1 MYYIKYNDID
11 LTDIVKV
18 REVEIPSLPTMEHS
32 SIDVFERDG
41 GIYNGLSYKTREIR
55 LTFIIQPEDPNDYD
69 MYVNDVKRAFY
80 TKEEAQLYCGD
91 ESLYIWCVPVDDLI
105 ITELGTGC
113 AEAEVNLV
121 SYDPYWYSIKQ
132 NAVNNNDAKKFTVT
146 NESDVPAYPIINV
159 GFTKDT
165 TFFQI
170 RNRDTNE
177 TVLIGGVPEKENN
190 TIKKN
195 TRVFKDAM
203 ETTSGW
209 INTSAP
215 IDANR
220 STGGTLSVTSD
231 GKGLMCG
238 NFGSASDGAVWHGA
252 CYKKSIDTPVKDFK
266 VRIRMKHN
274 SSGKNGDPSHP
285 YQNETTPPISG
296 SKKTYYKVTAKSGLK
311 LRKSASTSST
321 KLLTIPYGTKLTG
334 TITKGWLKTTYN
346 GKTGYCYAE
355 YIKDVTSD
363 STVTAK
369 ERNYVT
375 MKSTAIRATASKK
388 ATNKKTIPAGTC
400 IRCKY
405 DTKYPTTGKDDVKG
419 KFFELAKPYDGTKG
433 YVLIENLV
441 QANEYE
447 VDYEPEIETADDKT
461 GVVELYGFSANNVQL
476 FKLSMVDDNEFYEF
490 TYPLIRKNG
499 EDFLKDKTIAPEPKK
514 VTTYNGDTKKVQSI
528 LSGRYGSWTGS
539 DGKGFYG
546 ELYIERI
553 NNKWYAYVQK
563 IKDGQPGKKIKSKTV
578 TDKANQ
584 DEELS
589 YIVIYFGTSGSTEK
603 ASGMAITD
611 INVYTATKIDESKEY
626 NFQEFEAGDI
636 LTIDNSIP
644 AVYLNDEERNDLIDV
659 GSSFF
664 PLEPGDNY
672 IKVASDDDV
681 PNIDILWNNK
691 YL

>member
-1 MYYIKYNDID
+1 M
-11 LTDIVKV
+11 VKV
-18 REVEIPSLPTMEHS
+18 REVEIPSLPSIEHS
-32 SIDVFERDG
+32 SIDIFERDG
-41 GIYNGLSYKTREIR
+41 GVYNGASYGTREIK
-55 LTFIIQPEDPNDYD
+55 LTFIIKPDNRDDYEQ
-69 MYVNDVKRAFY
+69 YVQDVKRAFY
-80 TKEEAQLYCGD
+80 TKEEARLFCGD
-91 ESLYIWCVPVDDLI
+91 ENLYIWCVPVDDMV

-113 AEAEVNLV
+113 AEGEVNLI
-121 SYDPYWYSIKQ
+121 SYDPYWYSVDQ
-132 NAVNNNDAKKFTVT
+132 QAVNNNNKKKFTVE
-146 NESDVPAYPIINV
+146 NESDTNVYPIIQV
-159 GFTKDT
+159 GFTRDT
-165 TFFQI
+165 TFLQI
-170 RNRDTNE
+170 RNRSTNE

-195 TRVFKDAM
+195 TRVFKDTM

-209 INTSAP
+209 TNTSAP
-215 IDANR
+215 IDAGR

-296 SKKTYYKVTAKSGLK
+296 SKKTYYKVTAKSGLR

-363 STVTAK
+363 STVTSK

-388 ATNKKTIPAGTC
+388 ATNKKTIPAGKC
-400 IRCKY
+400 IRVLY

-419 KFFELAKPYDGTKG
+419 KFYKLAKPYDGTTG
-433 YVLIENLV
+433 FVLIENLV
-441 QANEYE
+441 QANEYT
-447 VDYEPEIETADDKT
+447 VDYEPEIETADDKL

-514 VTTYNGDTKKVQSI
+514 VTTYNGDTKRVESI
-528 LSGRYGSWTGS
+528 LSGKYGSWNE
-539 DGKGFYG
+539 FYG

-553 NNKWYAYVQK
+553 KNRWYAYVQK

-589 YIVIYFGTSGSTEK
+589 YIVIYFGTTGNAEK

-611 INVYTATKIDESKEY
+611 INVYTATKIEDNKEY
-626 NFQEFEAGDI
+626 NFQEFEVGDI

>member
-1 MYYIKYNDID
+1 MYYIKYNEID
-11 LTDIVKV
+11 LTDMVKV
-18 REVEIPSLPTMEHS
+18 REVEIPSLPTIEHS
-32 SIDVFERDG
+32 SIDIFERDG
-41 GIYNGLSYKTREIR
+41 GVYNGASYGTREIK
-55 LTFIIQPEDPNDYD
+55 LTFIIKPDNRDDYEQ
-69 MYVNDVKRAFY
+69 YVQDVKRAFY
-80 TKEEAQLYCGD
+80 TKEEARLFCGD
-91 ESLYIWCVPVDDLI
+91 ENLYIWCVPVDDMV
-105 ITELGTGC
+105 ITELGEGC
-113 AEAEVNLV
+113 AEGEVNLV
-121 SYDPYWYSIKQ
+121 SYDPYWYSVDQ
-132 NAVNNNDAKKFTVT
+132 QAVNNNDKKSFTVE
-146 NESDVPAYPIINV
+146 NESDTNVYPVIQV
-159 GFTKDT
+159 GFTRDT
-165 TFFQI
+165 TFLQI
-170 RNRDTNE
+170 RNRSTNE

-195 TRVFKDAM
+195 TRVFKDTM

-209 INTSAP
+209 TNTSAP
-215 IDANR
+215 IDAGR

-296 SKKTYYKVTAKSGLK
+296 SKSTHYKVTAKSGLR

-334 TITKGWLKTTYN
+334 TVSKGWLKTTYN

-363 STVTAK
+363 STVTSK

-400 IRCKY
+400 IRVLY

-419 KFFELAKPYDGTKG
+419 KFYKLAKPYDGTTG
-433 YVLIENLV
+433 FVLIENLV
-441 QANEYE
+441 QANEYT
-447 VDYEPEIETADDKT
+447 VDYEPEIETADDKL

-499 EDFLKDKTIAPEPKK
+499 EDFLKDKTVAPEPKK
-514 VTTYNGDTKKVQSI
+514 VTTYNGDTKRVESI
-528 LSGRYGSWTGS
+528 LSGKYGSWNE
-539 DGKGFYG
+539 FYG

-553 NNKWYAYVQK
+553 KNRWYAYVQK

-611 INVYTATKIDESKEY
+611 INVYTATKIEDNKEY
-626 NFQEFEAGDI
+626 NFQEFEAGDM

>member
-18 REVEIPSLPTMEHS
+18 RELEIPSLPTMEHS

-177 TVLIGGVPEKENN
+177 TVLIGGVPEKEGK

-209 INTSAP
+209 VSTSAP

-274 SSGKNGDPSHP
+274 STGKNGDPSHP
-285 YQNETTPPISG
+285 YQNETEKPISG
-296 SKKTYYKVTAKSGLK
+296 SKKTYYKVTARSGLR

-334 TITKGWLKTTYN
+334 TVTKGWLKTTYN

-355 YIKDVTSD
+355 YLKDVTSD
-363 STVTAK
+363 STVTSK

-388 ATNKKTIPAGTC
+388 ATEKKTIKPGTC
-400 IRCKY
+400 IRCYY
-405 DTKYPTTGKDDVKG
+405 DTKYPTSGKDDVKG
-419 KFFELAKPYDGTKG
+419 KFYKLAKPYEGVTG
-433 YVLIENLV
+433 YVWIENLV
-441 QANEYE
+441 EANDYE
-447 VDYEPEIETADDKT
+447 VDYEPEIETADDKL

-528 LSGRYGSWTGS
+528 LSGKYGSWNE
-539 DGKGFYG
+539 FYG

-626 NFQEFEAGDI
+626 NFQEFEAGDM

>member
-1 MYYIKYNDID
+1 MYYIKYNEID
-11 LTDIVKV
+11 LTDMVKM
-18 REVEIPSLPTMEHS
+18 REVEIPSLPSIEHS
-32 SIDVFERDG
+32 SIDIFERDG
-41 GIYNGLSYKTREIR
+41 GVYNGASYGTREIK
-55 LTFIIQPEDPNDYD
+55 LTFIIKPDDRNDYEQ
-69 MYVNDVKRAFY
+69 YVQDVKRAFY
-80 TKEEAQLYCGD
+80 TKEECRLFCGD
-91 ESLYIWCVPVDDLI
+91 ENLYIWCVPVDDMV
-105 ITELGTGC
+105 ITELGEGC
-113 AEAEVNLV
+113 AEGEVNLV
-121 SYDPYWYSIKQ
+121 SYDPYWYSVDQ
-132 NAVNNNDAKKFTVT
+132 QAVNNNDKKKFTVE
-146 NESDVPAYPIINV
+146 NESDTNVYPVIQV
-159 GFTKDT
+159 GFTRDT

-177 TVLIGGVPEKENN
+177 TILIGGIPEKEKS

-203 ETTSGW
+203 ETTTNWVS
-209 INTSAP
+209 TSAP
-215 IDANR
+215 IDAGR

-296 SKKTYYKVTAKSGLK
+296 SKSTHYKVTAKSGLR

-334 TITKGWLKTTYN
+334 TVSKGWLKTTYN

-363 STVTAK
+363 STVTSK

-388 ATNKKTIPAGTC
+388 ATNKKTIPAGKC
-400 IRCKY
+400 IRVLY

-419 KFFELAKPYDGTKG
+419 KFYKLAKPYDGTTG
-433 YVLIENLV
+433 FVLIENLV
-441 QANEYE
+441 QANEYT
-447 VDYEPEIETADDKT
+447 VDYEPEIETADDKL

-514 VTTYNGDTKKVQSI
+514 VTTYNGDTKRVESI
-528 LSGRYGSWTGS
+528 LSGKYGSWNE
-539 DGKGFYG
+539 FYG

-553 NNKWYAYVQK
+553 KNRWYAYVQK

-611 INVYTATKIDESKEY
+611 INVYTATKIEDNKEY
-626 NFQEFEAGDI
+626 NFQEFEVGDI

-672 IKVASDDDV
+672 IKIASDDDV
-681 PNIDILWNNK
+681 PNVDILWNNK

>member
-1 MYYIKYNDID
+1 MYYIKYNEID
-11 LTDIVKV
+11 LTDMVKM
-18 REVEIPSLPTMEHS
+18 REVEIPSLPSIEHS
-32 SIDVFERDG
+32 SIDIFERDG
-41 GIYNGLSYKTREIR
+41 GVYNGASYGTREIK
-55 LTFIIQPEDPNDYD
+55 LTFIIKPDNRDDYEQ
-69 MYVNDVKRAFY
+69 YVQDVKRAFY
-80 TKEEAQLYCGD
+80 TKEECRLFCGD
-91 ESLYIWCVPVDDLI
+91 ENLYIWCVPVDDMV
-105 ITELGTGC
+105 ITELGEGC
-113 AEAEVNLV
+113 AEGEVNLV
-121 SYDPYWYSIKQ
+121 SYDPYWYSVDQ
-132 NAVNNNDAKKFTVT
+132 QAVNNNDKKSFTVE
-146 NESDVPAYPIINV
+146 NESDTNVYPVIQV
-159 GFTKDT
+159 GFTRDT

-177 TVLIGGVPEKENN
+177 TILIGGVPEKEKS

-209 INTSAP
+209 TNTSAP
-215 IDANR
+215 IDAGR

-296 SKKTYYKVTAKSGLK
+296 SKSTHYKVTAKSGLR

-334 TITKGWLKTTYN
+334 TVSKGWLKTTYN

-363 STVTAK
+363 STVTSK

-388 ATNKKTIPAGTC
+388 ATNKKTIPAGKC
-400 IRCKY
+400 IRVLY

-419 KFFELAKPYDGTKG
+419 KFYKLAKPYDGTTG
-433 YVLIENLV
+433 FVLIENLV
-441 QANEYE
+441 QANEYT
-447 VDYEPEIETADDKT
+447 VDYEPEIETADDKL

-514 VTTYNGDTKKVQSI
+514 VTTYNGDTKRVESI
-528 LSGRYGSWTGS
+528 LSGKYGSWNE
-539 DGKGFYG
+539 FYG

-553 NNKWYAYVQK
+553 KNRWYAYVQK
-563 IKDGQPGKKIKSKTV
+563 IKDGQPGKKIKAQPV

-589 YIVIYFGTSGSTEK
+589 YIVIYFGTTGNAEK

-611 INVYTATKIDESKEY
+611 INVYTATKIEDNKEY
-626 NFQEFEAGDI
+626 NFQEFEVGDI